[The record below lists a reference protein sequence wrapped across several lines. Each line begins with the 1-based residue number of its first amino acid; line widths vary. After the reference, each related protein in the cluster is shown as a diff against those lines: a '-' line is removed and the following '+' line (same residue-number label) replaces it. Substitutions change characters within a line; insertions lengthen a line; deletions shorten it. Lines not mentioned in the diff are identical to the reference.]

1 MGTNVAAA
9 AGLPDGGA
17 SELPWRVMPPPSDEP
32 WRPSERA
39 LRYWS
44 AILVVVI
51 GIICG
56 ATIPGTLGGTVCTA
70 IVGVGLVTIVT
81 MVFYDV
87 GLSEDRDREAERRR
101 RRLDEDR
108 RANRPSEAAAD
119 HDGRP
124 RSPRPGRLR
133 SHRGRL
139 R

>member
-1 MGTNVAAA
+1 
-9 AGLPDGGA
+9 
-17 SELPWRVMPPPSDEP
+17 MPPPSEER
-32 WRPSERA
+32 WSPSDRA

-70 IVGVGLVTIVT
+70 IVGIGLVTIIS

-87 GLSEDRDREAERRR
+87 GLSEDRDREGERRR
-101 RRLDEDR
+101 RRLDQDR
-108 RANRPSEAAAD
+108 PPDSSPPATGQGNGALRPHQS
-119 HDGRP
+119 
-124 RSPRPGRLR
+124 GRLR